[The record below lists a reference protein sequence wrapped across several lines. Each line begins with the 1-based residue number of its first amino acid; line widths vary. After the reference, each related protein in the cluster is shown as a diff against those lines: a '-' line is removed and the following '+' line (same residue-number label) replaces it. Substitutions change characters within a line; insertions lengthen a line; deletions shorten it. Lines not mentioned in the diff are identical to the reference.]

1 MSENSYTEITKN
13 SYGKN
18 VKNSFGGIIFGIV
31 LFVLSVVIL
40 WFNEGN
46 LAKQNQIASYVNK
59 NAIPVQNTP
68 IDTNNDNKLISVSG
82 NLVTDEDLSDGLI
95 TAPKALVLD
104 RTVEMYQWVEHE
116 DSDTD
121 TNMGGSTTTKTTYT
135 YKKEW
140 SDRPIDSSNFYK
152 KSYVN
157 PPFTLK
163 SERLE
168 AKKGSFGEFK
178 LSNYQTSRLNNL
190 SEYSNLP
197 YNRNYTIS
205 GNYYYK
211 SNNIESPS
219 IGDIRI
225 SYKYTPSDSP
235 VSVIGMQR
243 ADKTIT
249 PMTIKQGNVYM
260 QYDGILTQDE
270 IVEKFKKGNLV
281 TTNIFR
287 IIGFFLMFFGLNL
300 ILKPIGTLLS
310 FIPIFEKIVS
320 FLTGGLV
327 FLISLVLSL
336 IIIAVAWLCYRPV
349 AAICLLAAAVAVGVL
364 IRNKISKNHIDS

>member
-59 NAIPVQNTP
+59 NAIPVQNTS

-82 NLVTDEDLSDGLI
+82 NIVTDEDLSDGMI
-95 TAPKALVLD
+95 TVPKALVLD

-225 SYKYTPSDSP
+225 SYKYMPSDSP

-364 IRNKISKNHIDS
+364 IKNKISKTHINS